1 VVPELRKKLVRIF
14 SRQLK
19 VHIAR
24 EDVKELRA
32 EHLFIVDGE
41 NASNQP
47 FEFFQGHG
55 FCSCS
60 LSCEFQRTDDLHF
73 RLKSTYKLLGG
84 KAALSQASFQFFPS
98 VVEDFVYVIAV
109 GPQSIGN

>member
-1 VVPELRKKLVRIF
+1 MVAELRKKLVRIF

-24 EDVKELRA
+24 EDFEELRA
-32 EHLFIVDGE
+32 EHLLILGSE

-47 FEFFQGHG
+47 FEFFPGHNL
-55 FCSCS
+55 CMCS

-73 RLKSTYKLLGG
+73 GLKSTYKLLGG
-84 KAALSQASFQFFPS
+84 KAALDKTSFQFFPR
-98 VVEDFVYVIAV
+98 VMEDFVYVVAV